1 MCSREDRIILFN
13 GQLFSLSPMEY
24 GVFKMLILNADEVVS
39 REKLLRDV
47 WGYTDDAAIM
57 TRSVD
62 MCIQRLRSKIGAE
75 HIESVYGVGYK
86 LIL

>member
-1 MCSREDRIILFN
+1 MCNREDRIILFN
-13 GQLFSLSPMEY
+13 GQFYSLSPLEY
-24 GVFKMLILNADEVVS
+24 GVFKMLILNADEVVT

-47 WGYTDDAAIM
+47 WGYTDDVEIM

-62 MCIQRLRSKIGAE
+62 MCIQRLRNKVGAE
-75 HIESVYGVGYK
+75 HIETVYGVGYK

>member
-1 MCSREDRIILFN
+1 MSNKEDRIILFN
-13 GQLFSLSPMEY
+13 GQFYSLTPLEY
-24 GVFKMLILNADEVVS
+24 GVFTLLILNEGEVIS

-47 WGYTDDAAIM
+47 WGYVNDGTIS

-62 MCIQRLRSKIGAE
+62 MCIQRLRSKLGAKK
-75 HIESVYGVGYK
+75 IESVYGKGYR